1 MTTPADE
8 PLTSRE
14 ILRHLDENTEATRAL
29 RGAIDQLRNEISQ
42 TYVRKDVWLEARKS
56 DAEAG
61 LALSEQVRALIS
73 LRDWTVKII
82 VGTVL
87 LALLGLVI
95 ASNGGGPV

>member
-1 MTTPADE
+1 MTPPPE
-8 PLTSRE
+8 PELTSRE
-14 ILRHLDENTEATRAL
+14 ILRHLDDNTAATRDLRNAIDAL
-29 RGAIDQLRNEISQ
+29 RGEIAQ
-42 TYVRKDVWLEARKS
+42 TYVRKDVWLEARKN
-56 DAEAG
+56 DADAG
-61 LALSEQVRALIS
+61 LVLSEQVRSLVS